1 MVRVLQRRLT
11 LTSGRTIALRARTT
25 TVPIRAELRI
35 GRYGRVVDSATV
47 AAGRQFTLA
56 GTAPSGS
63 ALWLRVRRT
72 DAGTERAWVAIGTVR
87 AMRPAL
93 ASWYGPGLYGRRTAC
108 GQTLTTGLQGV
119 AHKSLPC
126 GTRVSIR
133 YRGRSTSAV
142 VVDRGPFSGAREFD
156 LTSATA
162 QAWASAPSAACGCRT
177 ALRPERRTPP
187 SRLRRPLARVV
198 AGALRVV
205 ALATDLSAER
215 QAPTCLGPR
224 RWMISQATMNVT
236 TGEKTREQAKSA
248 QNPWPLR

>member
-47 AAGRQFTLA
+47 AAGRQFTLS

-162 QAWASAPSAACGCRT
+162 QALGFGAVG
-177 ALRPERRTPP
+177 
-187 SRLRRPLARVV
+187 RVWV
-198 AGALRVV
+198 SHR
-205 ALATDLSAER
+205 S
-215 QAPTCLGPR
+215 
-224 RWMISQATMNVT
+224 
-236 TGEKTREQAKSA
+236 
-248 QNPWPLR
+248 

>member
-1 MVRVLQRRLT
+1 MLTTKRAARRAALPLAVAFAAAPGAIAAPIAPTSTPTLAPTPGGAAFTAAEASAPALPRSGRMVRVLQRRLT
-11 LTSGRTIALRARTT
+11 VTGGQAVVIRARTT
-25 TVPIRAELRI
+25 TVPIRAQLRI

-47 AAGRQFTLA
+47 APGQQFTLA

-93 ASWYGPGLYGRRTAC
+93 ASWYGPGLYGNRTAC
-108 GQTLTTGLQGV
+108 GQTLTAGLKGV

-162 QAWASAPSAACGCRT
+162 QALGFGAVG
-177 ALRPERRTPP
+177 
-187 SRLRRPLARVV
+187 RVWV
-198 AGALRVV
+198 SHR
-205 ALATDLSAER
+205 S
-215 QAPTCLGPR
+215 
-224 RWMISQATMNVT
+224 
-236 TGEKTREQAKSA
+236 
-248 QNPWPLR
+248 